1 MIRAEY
7 LVAELA
13 PLLERAAG
21 SRRLV
26 SVTRAVEIADPCAA
40 VFASRLAADLEQER
54 TSLAAAHPDEAVAV
68 YLSTLL
74 PLIEERVQDLRVARV
89 GPGGRRSRRRAV
101 RRRRL

>member
-40 VFASRLAADLEQER
+40 VFASRLAADRWFCWEQPDR
-54 TSLAAAHPDEAVAV
+54 DGFALAALGSAQEV
-68 YLSTLL
+68 
-74 PLIEERVQDLRVARV
+74 VAR
-89 GPGGRRSRRRAV
+89 GGERYADVASEIAEIGRAA
-101 RRRRL
+101 